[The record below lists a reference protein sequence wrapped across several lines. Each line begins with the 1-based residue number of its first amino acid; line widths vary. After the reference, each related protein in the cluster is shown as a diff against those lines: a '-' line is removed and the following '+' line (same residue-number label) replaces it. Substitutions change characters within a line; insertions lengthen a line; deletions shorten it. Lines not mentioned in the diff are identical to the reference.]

1 MFESCF
7 EWAAD
12 KTRLTLRAGFGG
24 WLAAGWLVSVVALVN
39 SAEFSEKEVVAAV
52 TRLDDSLADLVVLF
66 GSVHY
71 AVSEESGL

>member
-1 MFESCF
+1 MV
-7 EWAAD
+7 
-12 KTRLTLRAGFGG
+12 G
-24 WLAAGWLVSVVALVN
+24 VVALVN

-71 AVSEESGL
+71 AVSEESEL